1 MSYSIAY
8 ALKQK
13 TINFL
18 NTNILIFLLTVS
30 SATNSFVIFPFTD
43 VSVNLPSKIGP
54 ITTASLATFHPI
66 VNSTTYLRKK

>member
-1 MSYSIAY
+1 M
-8 ALKQK
+8 
-13 TINFL
+13 
-18 NTNILIFLLTVS
+18 VS

-43 VSVNLPSKIGP
+43 VSVNIPSKIGP